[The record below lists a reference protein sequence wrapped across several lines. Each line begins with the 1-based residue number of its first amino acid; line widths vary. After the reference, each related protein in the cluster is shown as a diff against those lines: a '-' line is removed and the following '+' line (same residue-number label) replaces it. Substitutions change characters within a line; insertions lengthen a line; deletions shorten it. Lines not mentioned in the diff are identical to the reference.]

1 MGRVGNGEVSIT
13 CCGPPG
19 MTKVLLG
26 AIPGSGLFSFMLQ
39 VEQMC
44 IGAVCV
50 CVVGVFVVWSVCIW
64 FCGVCV

>member
-39 VEQMC
+39 VERRS
-44 IGAVCV
+44 IAAVCV
-50 CVVGVFVVWSVCIW
+50 CVVGVFVVWSVCVYG
-64 FCGVCV
+64 FVVCV